1 MKTVLI
7 PFVIIATSFFFF
19 PFYFT
24 FLPTVNTKMM
34 MAALGLAI
42 LLVKL
47 GRNGH
52 GWISKDF
59 FLLSLYATGVSFA
72 SLLAMTWNNTID
84 GAYLGYIVT
93 MWVWVGAAYCVV
105 NFIKGVHGRVSVE
118 LVCFYMIAVGALQCI
133 LAMSMERYAPLKA
146 FVDSFLYG
154 HGFMGKF
161 EGRLYGIG
169 CALDVAGGRFAV
181 LLIMIAFLLPRMFE
195 KENYKQYVIPLLAA
209 FCIIAVIGNMIGRT
223 ASVGMVMALLY
234 LAYVLFIPNRIMS
247 EDKRKV
253 LSRWIIGFVTLAVL
267 VSVFLYNWDAGWHKF
282 FRFGFEGFFSLV
294 EKGRWE
300 VTSNEMLVNG
310 MVFPDTF
317 KTWVIGDGYMGS
329 MAEDPYYI
337 GEQWYG
343 YYQGTDAG
351 YSRFLFYF
359 GIIGMGA
366 FLLFMFNVCRV
377 CMSRSI
383 HYKYMFLAMLMLNL
397 VIWVKVSTDIFLAFA
412 PFLCLDVEEDEPEYE
427 NGLLRV

>member
-1 MKTVLI
+1 MKAFLI
-7 PFVIIATSFFFF
+7 PFVIIATSFFYF

-34 MAALGLAI
+34 LAALGLAI
-42 LLVKL
+42 LLVRL
-47 GRNGH
+47 GRG
-52 GWISKDF
+52 GQGQVSKEF
-59 FLLSLYATGVSFA
+59 FLLSLYAAGVSLA
-72 SLLAMTWNNTID
+72 SLLAMTWNNSID
-84 GAYLGYIVT
+84 GAYLGYVVT

-105 NFIKGVHGRVSVE
+105 NLIRGVHGRATVE
-118 LVCFYMIAVGALQCI
+118 LVCFYMIAVGALQCV
-133 LAMSMERYAPLKA
+133 LAMSMERYAPLKE

-154 HGFMGKF
+154 EGFMGKF

-169 CALDVAGGRFAV
+169 CALDVAGGRMAV
-181 LLIMIAFLLPRMFE
+181 LLVMTAFLLPRMFE
-195 KENYKQYVIPLLAA
+195 KENYKLYVVPLLAA

-223 ASVGMVMALLY
+223 ASVGMVMGLLY
-234 LAYVLFIPNRIMS
+234 LACVMFVPNRIVS
-247 EDKRKV
+247 GERRKL
-253 LSRWIIGFVTLAVL
+253 LSRWVIVVMAVA
-267 VSVFLYNWDAGWHKF
+267 VAFSVFLYNWDEGWYKF
-282 FRFGFEGFFSLV
+282 FRFGFEGFFSLA

-300 VTSNEMLVNG
+300 VTSNQMLVNG

-343 YYQGTDAG
+343 YYMGTDAG

-366 FLLFMFNVCRV
+366 FLFFMFNVCRA
-377 CMSRSI
+377 CMRRSVR
-383 HYKYMFLAMLMLNL
+383 YKYMFLAMLVLNL
-397 VIWVKVSTDIFLAFA
+397 GIWVKVSTDIFLAFA
-412 PFLCLDVEEDEPEYE
+412 PFLCLDVEDDGPESE
-427 NGLLRV
+427 KR